1 MTKPAVLAIDPGNTS
16 GVVVVSLERVPKL
29 LHHEVWKVK
38 AKGPL
43 PSEVVGRL
51 VGEYD
56 IKYAV
61 IEDQY
66 LEKSVYSM
74 KRLTRTSGRWEEA
87 CLVHGLDVRWVQPSE
102 WQSKVIGRIAHVRD
116 QIDKVMRMIAFQDTK
131 TPLTAD
137 ESAAWCLGRYS
148 AVLGCQT
155 RA

>member
-1 MTKPAVLAIDPGNTS
+1 MTRPSLLAIDPGNTS

-29 LHHEVWKVK
+29 LQHEVWKIK
-38 AKGPL
+38 AKGPR
-43 PSEVVGRL
+43 PSEIVARL
-51 VGEYD
+51 VSEHD

-102 WQSKVIGRIAHVRD
+102 WQSKVIGRIAHVRK
-116 QIDKVMRMIAFQDTK
+116 QIDKVMKMIAYQDTR
-131 TPLTAD
+131 TQLTAD

-148 AVLGCQT
+148 AVLSCQT

>member
-38 AKGPL
+38 SKGPM
-43 PSEVVGRL
+43 PSKIVGRL

-56 IKYAV
+56 IQQAV

-66 LEKSVYSM
+66 LNKNVHSM
-74 KRLTRTSGRWEEA
+74 KKLARTSGRWEEA
-87 CLVHGLDVRWVQPSE
+87 CIVHGLKVRWVQPSK
-102 WQSKVIGRIAHVRD
+102 WQSKVIGRIAKDRGP
-116 QIDKVMRMIAFQDTK
+116 IDKVMRMIAHQDTR
-131 TPLTAD
+131 TQLTAD

-148 AVLGCQT
+148 AVLSCQ
-155 RA
+155 AKV